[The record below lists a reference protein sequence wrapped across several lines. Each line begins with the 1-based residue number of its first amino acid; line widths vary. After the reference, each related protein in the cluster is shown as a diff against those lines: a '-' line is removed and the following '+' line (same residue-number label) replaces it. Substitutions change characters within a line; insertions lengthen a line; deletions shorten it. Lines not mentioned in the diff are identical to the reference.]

1 MKRDSKTQTLS
12 ELIHASVFSQHSA
25 KNKINSVIK
34 HSTIFS
40 FWESIVGAKFSKFT
54 KPYSIKYNKL
64 YVSAKSPI
72 IIQELNLYKRNI
84 LNKVNSYSRP
94 LGIEITDIIFNY
106 KNYCVQNPI
115 TQTNIEDKPVWFEKT
130 DVQNVELEQEKKE
143 AISKNIDKINFL
155 SDEQKEKLTQKII
168 ENEKAKTLQE
178 NSKNNLKG

>member
-12 ELIHASVFSQHSA
+12 ELIHSSVFSQRDA

-40 FWESIVGAKFSKFT
+40 FWENIVGAKFSKFT

-72 IIQELNLYKRNI
+72 IVQELNLYKRNI

-106 KNYCVQNPI
+106 KNYCAQNPI
-115 TQTNIEDKPVWFEKT
+115 QQKGVEDTPVWFEKKEL
-130 DVQNVELEQEKKE
+130 QQVELDEEKKE
-143 AISKNIDKINFL
+143 AFSKNISKINFL
-155 SDEQKEKLTQKII
+155 SDEQKERLTEKIL
-168 ENEKAKTLQE
+168 ENEQAKVLQKKDFE
-178 NSKNNLKG
+178 K

>member
-12 ELIHASVFSQHSA
+12 ELIHSSVFSQKDA
-25 KNKINSVIK
+25 KNKINAVIK

-72 IIQELNLYKRNI
+72 IVQELNLYKRNI

-106 KNYCVQNPI
+106 KNYCAQNPI
-115 TQTNIEDKPVWFEKT
+115 QHLAVEDTPVWFEKS
-130 DVQNVELEQEKKE
+130 DIEQVKLDENKKE

-155 SDEQKEKLTQKII
+155 SDEQKERLTGKIL
-168 ENEKAKTLQE
+168 ENEQAKVLQE
-178 NSKNNLKG
+178 KDFKK